1 MRSAT
6 RAPANP
12 PAEILK
18 NQKSLS
24 VTRKKEQSKWES
36 CLMQD
41 EPGGVTCF
49 SSKDEPGG
57 DAIRHAGG

>member
-24 VTRKKEQSKWES
+24 VTRKKEQSKWVS
-36 CLMQD
+36 TFGSFD
-41 EPGGVTCF
+41 G
-49 SSKDEPGG
+49 S
-57 DAIRHAGG
+57 IRLLTEGL